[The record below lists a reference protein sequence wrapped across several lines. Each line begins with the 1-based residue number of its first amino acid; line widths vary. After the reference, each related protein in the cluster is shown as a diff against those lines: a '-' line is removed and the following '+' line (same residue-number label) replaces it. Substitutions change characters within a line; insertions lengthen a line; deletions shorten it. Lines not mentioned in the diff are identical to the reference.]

1 MSKANGCVPFEGD
14 EGTSMSG
21 RITPAQVKELRKLM
35 VWSEGEGL
43 DAATISDLLDEVEWL
58 QAELASA
65 RRLIAGTADS
75 RAD

>member
-14 EGTSMSG
+14 EGTSTSG
-21 RITPAQVKELRKLM
+21 RITPTQVKELRQLM